1 MEFKCKNCN
10 STKYR
15 QISSQVKQC
24 EECGMLTQSKG
35 VVDPKVLDCTE
46 EKDKTKQKE
55 KEEFDAEFIKIIRSN
70 PYRICQRIRPDGM
83 IEYYPIPW
91 DNF

>member
-46 EKDKTKQKE
+46 EKDEKKQKKGIDPE
-55 KEEFDAEFIKIIRSN
+55 LNFIRYDTYEIGR
-70 PYRICQRIRPDGM
+70 RIRPDGT
-83 IEYYPIPW
+83 IEYYPILW
-91 DNF
+91 DNL